1 MLNTKDVAP
10 NFSLLDQDGAT
21 VTLSDFRGQ
30 HVLVYFYPKDDTPGC
45 TKESCMIAEIY
56 NDFTKKNVK
65 VIGISKDSPAS
76 HKKFANKY
84 NLPFTLLSD
93 PKQEIIT
100 RYGADGIIFNKRIS
114 FLISPEGIILKI
126 YPKIDPATHALEIL
140 NDLDSVS
147 LFV

>member
-1 MLNTKDVAP
+1 MLNKNDIAP
-10 NFSLLDQDGAT
+10 NFSLLDQNNAT
-21 VTLSDFRGQ
+21 ITLSDFKGQ

-76 HKKFANKY
+76 HKKFADKY

-93 PKQEIIT
+93 PKQETIHS
-100 RYGADGIIFNKRIS
+100 YGADGIIFNKRIS
-114 FLISPEGIILKI
+114 FLISPQGTILKI
-126 YPKIDPATHALEIL
+126 YPKVDPATHALEIL
-140 NDLDSVS
+140 NDLD
-147 LFV
+147 